1 MLDALSNYRHQSP
14 SGYERRMHEQYAAS
28 ELAARA
34 VRDQSTSLLV
44 RALTEQRLALQ
55 ALGRDAGVPIVTD
68 EVAALAEAAISEAA
82 AVLPAGAGGGD
93 VAIFVAAHPP
103 SERLKHLA
111 ESLNHKALPLNLGVR
126 GVHSASAG
134 C

>member
-1 MLDALSNYRHQSP
+1 MAEAVREVLAFATADDVADA
-14 SGYERRMHEQYAAS
+14 AAFLFVN
-28 ELAARA
+28 LAAQA
-34 VRDQSTSLLV
+34 VRDQSSSLLV

-55 ALGRDAGVPIVTD
+55 ALGHDAGVPIVTD

-111 ESLNHKALPLNLGVR
+111 LALNHNYLPLNLGVR
-126 GVHSASAG
+126 GVHSAASE